1 MLSGALLASEIVT
14 KLSWD
19 LASQYV
25 TEFPSGSYPLVKLYP
40 AGVVKT
46 SGLSAPGNQF
56 TACRIP
62 GRGLCSVCKLFPPKH
77 GNLQGK
83 WSIIPE
89 SLSLSFPFSLRGEK
103 KKKQIKILKRK
114 FLKTRKVTFSPS
126 SCGWTHVPS
135 IINKEILNVQTKH
148 MYLHSTE
155 SIFFPSY
162 TPRSYQS
169 LLINPDHL
177 T

>member
-77 GNLQGK
+77 GNLTIQ
-83 WSIIPE
+83 
-89 SLSLSFPFSLRGEK
+89 
-103 KKKQIKILKRK
+103 K
-114 FLKTRKVTFSPS
+114 FLF
-126 SCGWTHVPS
+126 
-135 IINKEILNVQTKH
+135 
-148 MYLHSTE
+148 
-155 SIFFPSY
+155 
-162 TPRSYQS
+162 S
-169 LLINPDHL
+169 LLILHDSIIICIKTWKPHNSE
-177 T
+177 TSIKSSYFT

>member
-1 MLSGALLASEIVT
+1 MSLNFLLGPIPWLNYTLLVSWKHLVFQLLAIN
-14 KLSWD
+14 
-19 LASQYV
+19 SQ
-25 TEFPSGSYPLVKLYP
+25 LV
-40 AGVVKT
+40 
-46 SGLSAPGNQF
+46 
-56 TACRIP
+56 
-62 GRGLCSVCKLFPPKH
+62 
-77 GNLQGK
+77 
-83 WSIIPE
+83 E
-89 SLSLSFPFSLRGEK
+89 SLGEVSALFVSYFPQNMEISKENGPSSLSPSPSLPFPFLPERGKK

-135 IINKEILNVQTKH
+135 IINKEILNVQTKY

-162 TPRSYQS
+162 TPRSYPS

>member
-1 MLSGALLASEIVT
+1 MSLNFLLGPIPWLNYTLLVSWKHLVFQLLAIN
-14 KLSWD
+14 
-19 LASQYV
+19 SQ
-25 TEFPSGSYPLVKLYP
+25 LV
-40 AGVVKT
+40 
-46 SGLSAPGNQF
+46 
-56 TACRIP
+56 
-62 GRGLCSVCKLFPPKH
+62 
-77 GNLQGK
+77 
-83 WSIIPE
+83 E
-89 SLSLSFPFSLRGEK
+89 SLGEVSALFVSYFPQNMEISKENGPSSLSPSPSHSLSPWEGKK